1 MLNIE
6 KSGLHVLQVGKK
18 DVILQTHFQVNNIE
32 NYR

>member
-18 DVILQTHFQVNNIE
+18 DVILQTHFGKII
-32 NYR
+32 